1 MKMSDQLKRSGS
13 LLDATSAIGNW
24 RALALFAASTV
35 AAVLVFGLLVATQSA
50 AGVLLGAVLGWLL
63 AFYGVNAVGIMLM
76 DATRDGESRTPMQ
89 AVAASLLTS
98 HRLLLVGL
106 LAFAGLLALLIG
118 VAILLLLC
126 KLPVIGP
133 LLFAVVMPLSAL
145 LLGLTLFTLAYVF
158 YPLAASAIW
167 SGATVMEAAGNLLAI
182 ARKRLVA
189 VVLQEVVL
197 MLIVFFVAL
206 ILLGIV
212 FSGLGLTTMMSAGIV
227 GGGEGGLQSLG
238 MMAMGMGSMG
248 MGGMGMGGMGMG
260 GGGGYV
266 LAGGLGTTLLLALA
280 GIVPGLIALQGFCQ
294 IYLSSLEGLDSGD
307 ARRALAATLQKTQ
320 EKMREAREKV
330 EAQARRP
337 VTPAAAET
345 PVSPSAPA
353 APVAPV
359 VPAVET
365 SAPVAPAAAAA
376 CPACRMPVEPDDVF
390 CGHCGQRIA

>member
-248 MGGMGMGGMGMG
+248 MGGLG

-307 ARRALAATLQKTQ
+307 ARRVLAATLQKTQ

-337 VTPAAAET
+337 VTPAAVET

-353 APVAPV
+353 ASA

-390 CGHCGQRIA
+390 CGLCGQRIA

>member
-24 RALALFAASTV
+24 RALVLFAASTV

-238 MMAMGMGSMG
+238 IMAMGMGSMG
-248 MGGMGMGGMGMG
+248 MGGLG

-307 ARRALAATLQKTQ
+307 ARRVLAATLQKTQ

-353 APVAPV
+353 TPAAPV

>member
-238 MMAMGMGSMG
+238 MMAMGMGNMG
-248 MGGMGMGGMGMG
+248 MGGMG

-280 GIVPGLIALQGFCQ
+280 GIVPGLIALQGFCL

-365 SAPVAPAAAAA
+365 SAPAAAAA

>member
-24 RALALFAASTV
+24 RSLALFAASTV

-248 MGGMGMGGMGMG
+248 MGGMGMGG
-260 GGGGYV
+260 GGGYV

-345 PVSPSAPA
+345 PVSPSAPSAPA
-353 APVAPV
+353 APVEPV

>member
-248 MGGMGMGGMGMG
+248 MGGLG

-294 IYLSSLEGLDSGD
+294 IYLSSLNGLDASD
-307 ARRALAATLQKTQ
+307 ARRALATTLQKTQ

-337 VTPAAAET
+337 VAPTAPDTPA
-345 PVSPSAPA
+345 SPA
-353 APVAPV
+353 APTMPAA
-359 VPAVET
+359 PAVEA
-365 SAPVAPAAAAA
+365 SAPVAAAAPAAAV

-390 CGHCGQRIA
+390 CGHCGHRVG

>member
-248 MGGMGMGGMGMG
+248 MGGMG

-345 PVSPSAPA
+345 PVSPSAPSAPA
-353 APVAPV
+353 APVAPVVPV

>member
-1 MKMSDQLKRSGS
+1 MKMSEQLKSSGS
-13 LLDATSAIGNW
+13 LLDATSAISNW

-50 AGVLLGAVLGWLL
+50 AGVLLGTLLGWLL

-106 LAFAGLLALLIG
+106 LALAGLLVLLVG

-145 LLGLTLFTLAYVF
+145 LLGFTLFTLAYVF

-197 MLIVFFVAL
+197 MLIVLFVTL

-248 MGGMGMGGMGMG
+248 MGGLG

-294 IYLSSLEGLDSGD
+294 IYLSSLNGLDASD
-307 ARRALAATLQKTQ
+307 ARRALATTLQKTQ

-337 VTPAAAET
+337 VAPTAPDTPA
-345 PVSPSAPA
+345 SPA
-353 APVAPV
+353 APTMPAA
-359 VPAVET
+359 PAVEA
-365 SAPVAPAAAAA
+365 SAPVAAAAPAAAV

-390 CGHCGQRIA
+390 CGHCGHRVG

>member
-248 MGGMGMGGMGMG
+248 MGGLG

-353 APVAPV
+353 ASA

-365 SAPVAPAAAAA
+365 SAPVAPAVVAA

>member
-35 AAVLVFGLLVATQSA
+35 AAVLAFGLLVATQSA

-248 MGGMGMGGMGMG
+248 MGGLG

-353 APVAPV
+353 ASA

>member
-1 MKMSDQLKRSGS
+1 MKMSEQLKSSGS
-13 LLDATSAIGNW
+13 LLDATSAISNW

-50 AGVLLGAVLGWLL
+50 AGILLGTLLGWLL

-106 LAFAGLLALLIG
+106 LALAGLLVLLVG

-145 LLGLTLFTLAYVF
+145 LLGFTLFTLAYVF

-197 MLIVFFVAL
+197 MLIVLFVTL

-248 MGGMGMGGMGMG
+248 MGGLG

-294 IYLSSLEGLDSGD
+294 IYLSSLNGLDASD
-307 ARRALAATLQKTQ
+307 ARRALATTLQKTQ

-337 VTPAAAET
+337 VAPTAPTAPDTPA
-345 PVSPSAPA
+345 SPA
-353 APVAPV
+353 APTMPAA
-359 VPAVET
+359 PAVEA
-365 SAPVAPAAAAA
+365 SAPVAAAAPAAAV
-376 CPACRMPVEPDDVF
+376 CPACRMPVDPDDVF
-390 CGHCGQRIA
+390 CGHCGHRVG

>member
-248 MGGMGMGGMGMG
+248 MGGLG

-307 ARRALAATLQKTQ
+307 ARRVLAATLQKTQ

-337 VTPAAAET
+337 VTPAAVET

-353 APVAPV
+353 ASA

>member
-248 MGGMGMGGMGMG
+248 MGGLG

-337 VTPAAAET
+337 VTPAAVET

-353 APVAPV
+353 ASA

>member
-238 MMAMGMGSMG
+238 MMAMGMGNMG
-248 MGGMGMGGMGMG
+248 MGGMG

>member
-238 MMAMGMGSMG
+238 MMVMGMGSMG
-248 MGGMGMGGMGMG
+248 MGGMG

-337 VTPAAAET
+337 VTPAAVET

-353 APVAPV
+353 ASA

>member
-238 MMAMGMGSMG
+238 MMVMGMGSMG
-248 MGGMGMGGMGMG
+248 MGGLG

-353 APVAPV
+353 TPAAPVVPV

>member
-238 MMAMGMGSMG
+238 MMAMGMGNMG
-248 MGGMGMGGMGMG
+248 MGGMG

-365 SAPVAPAAAAA
+365 SAPAAAAA

>member
-145 LLGLTLFTLAYVF
+145 LLGLTLFTLTYVF

-248 MGGMGMGGMGMG
+248 MGGLG

-307 ARRALAATLQKTQ
+307 ARRVLAATLQKTQ

-353 APVAPV
+353 TPAAPV

-365 SAPVAPAAAAA
+365 SAPVAPAVVAA

>member
-248 MGGMGMGGMGMG
+248 MGGLG

-353 APVAPV
+353 TPATPAAPVVPV

>member
-167 SGATVMEAAGNLLAI
+167 SGTTVMEAAGNLLAI

-248 MGGMGMGGMGMG
+248 MGGLG

-307 ARRALAATLQKTQ
+307 ARRVLAATLQKTQ

-337 VTPAAAET
+337 VTPAAVET

-353 APVAPV
+353 ASA

>member
-238 MMAMGMGSMG
+238 MMVMGMGSMG
-248 MGGMGMGGMGMG
+248 MGGLG

-353 APVAPV
+353 TPATPAAPVVPV

>member
-1 MKMSDQLKRSGS
+1 MKMSEQLKSSGS
-13 LLDATSAIGNW
+13 LLDATSAISNW

-50 AGVLLGAVLGWLL
+50 AGVLLGTLLGWLL

-106 LAFAGLLALLIG
+106 LALAGLLVLLVG

-145 LLGLTLFTLAYVF
+145 LLGFTLFTLAYVF

-197 MLIVFFVAL
+197 MLIVLFVTL

-248 MGGMGMGGMGMG
+248 MGGLG

-294 IYLSSLEGLDSGD
+294 IYLSSLNGLDASD
-307 ARRALAATLQKTQ
+307 ARRALATTLQKTQ

-337 VTPAAAET
+337 VAPTAPDTPA
-345 PVSPSAPA
+345 SPA
-353 APVAPV
+353 APTMPAA
-359 VPAVET
+359 PAVEA
-365 SAPVAPAAAAA
+365 SAPVAAAAPAAAV
-376 CPACRMPVEPDDVF
+376 CPACRMPVDPDDVF
-390 CGHCGQRIA
+390 CGHCGHRVG

>member
-248 MGGMGMGGMGMG
+248 MGGLG

-353 APVAPV
+353 ASA

-365 SAPVAPAAAAA
+365 SAPVAPAVAAA

>member
-238 MMAMGMGSMG
+238 MMAMGMGNMG
-248 MGGMGMGGMGMG
+248 MGGMG

-365 SAPVAPAAAAA
+365 SAPVAPAPAAAAA